1 MFSSLPAWLLVLI
14 FMIAIAIV
22 WGAGMWLSDTT
33 DIISDRF
40 HLGQAMGGII
50 LLAIGTN
57 LPEIAITASAALQ
70 HNIGIAIGNLLG
82 GIAIQTVVR
91 VALDAA
97 LRGEKPLMN
106 RAASLVLVLEAA
118 LVIVV
123 LTISI
128 LGTRLPASLVL
139 WRITPQNL
147 FILLAWLGGL
157 WILKNAPKQIT
168 WQVKNAHT
176 DQATPAGQAQKQKSA
191 AGGSTTG
198 VLIKFGVACLATLGA
213 GIALE
218 ESGDALATHLGMSGV
233 LFGATALAASTS
245 VPELATGITS
255 VRMGANRLAISDI
268 FGGNAFLPVL
278 FLLGSVLSGE
288 AMLPHAQ
295 NTDVY
300 LAGLGIILTAIYI
313 FGLILRP
320 ERRYAR
326 LGLDSWL
333 VLIAYILGTAGLVFV
348 HNK

>member
-1 MFSSLPAWLLVLI
+1 MFSSLSVWLLVLI
-14 FMIAIAIV
+14 FIVAIAIV

-82 GIAIQTVVR
+82 GIAIQTVVL

-97 LRGEKPLMN
+97 LKGDKPLMT

-147 FILLAWLGGL
+147 LILLAWLGGF
-157 WILKNAPKQIT
+157 WILKNAPKQIG
-168 WQVKNAHT
+168 WQVKNPDT
-176 DQATPAGQAQKQKSA
+176 DQAASDGQSQKQKSA

-198 VLIKFGVACLATLGA
+198 VLIKFGVACLATLAA
-213 GIALE
+213 GVALE

-255 VRMGANRLAISDI
+255 VRMGANRLAI
-268 FGGNAFLPVL
+268 
-278 FLLGSVLSGE
+278 
-288 AMLPHAQ
+288 
-295 NTDVY
+295 
-300 LAGLGIILTAIYI
+300 
-313 FGLILRP
+313 
-320 ERRYAR
+320 
-326 LGLDSWL
+326 
-333 VLIAYILGTAGLVFV
+333 
-348 HNK
+348 

>member
-1 MFSSLPAWLLVLI
+1 MFNSLPAWLLVLI
-14 FMIAIAIV
+14 FMIAIAIAIV

-33 DIISDRF
+33 DIISERF

-82 GIAIQTVVR
+82 GIAIQTVVL

-147 FILLAWLGGL
+147 LILLAWLGGL
-157 WILKNAPKQIT
+157 WILKNAPKQMT
-168 WQVKNAHT
+168 WQLKSTHS
-176 DQATPAGQAQKQKSA
+176 DQAAPEGQSQKQESA
-191 AGGSTTG
+191 SVGSTTR

-245 VPELATGITS
+245 VPELAQELPRSEWEPIGLRFRTS
-255 VRMGANRLAISDI
+255 S
-268 FGGNAFLPVL
+268 
-278 FLLGSVLSGE
+278 E
-288 AMLPHAQ
+288 AMRFSLSCSCWEAFFQERLCCPTRKTRMCIWLAWASSLPPSTSSA
-295 NTDVY
+295 
-300 LAGLGIILTAIYI
+300 L
-313 FGLILRP
+313 
-320 ERRYAR
+320 
-326 LGLDSWL
+326 S
-333 VLIAYILGTAGLVFV
+333 
-348 HNK
+348 